1 MTPLKT
7 NVLLLGSTGFL
18 GSTFLKLIGQD
29 SDLKDRLHITVLCRN
44 SAKRFTELQK
54 FYSDLEVVECNLE
67 DDAVIQDHAAKTDIV
82 INAASSD
89 HTLTATLRGLE
100 KNSAAN
106 PNKPPMYLQV
116 SGLGITS
123 DNSHGEYVNIDD
135 LPGYVDIDFSL
146 DQVPQ
151 ENTHLPQDKLIVEA
165 GTRTKNPVRTAIVFP
180 GWIYGVGEAIQQTTL
195 PVRIWVDMFLRA
207 GYAGTW
213 GEGHSIMGN
222 AHVKDVASALATVLK
237 AMLDGKA
244 DEGAKGFYFAISRQR
259 MVSNREIASK
269 IGDILF
275 EHGLAKKGG
284 SRPYPPEIVEP
295 LGFYGWSLLGANQM
309 AHAHH
314 LSRFGWKPAETKKV
328 LLMESL
334 REEVLVYLR
343 QLGKIPA

>member
-1 MTPLKT
+1 
-7 NVLLLGSTGFL
+7 
-18 GSTFLKLIGQD
+18 
-29 SDLKDRLHITVLCRN
+29 
-44 SAKRFTELQK
+44 
-54 FYSDLEVVECNLE
+54 
-67 DDAVIQDHAAKTDIV
+67 
-82 INAASSD
+82 
-89 HTLTATLRGLE
+89 
-100 KNSAAN
+100 
-106 PNKPPMYLQV
+106 MYLQV

-244 DEGAKGFYFAISRQR
+244 DEGAKGFCEF
-259 MVSNREIASK
+259 
-269 IGDILF
+269 ILI
-275 EHGLAKKGG
+275 L
-284 SRPYPPEIVEP
+284 
-295 LGFYGWSLLGANQM
+295 
-309 AHAHH
+309 
-314 LSRFGWKPAETKKV
+314 LSR
-328 LLMESL
+328 S
-334 REEVLVYLR
+334 
-343 QLGKIPA
+343 QLTYM